1 MKSKLIIPLVILF
14 VLILSVSSIT
24 IVAFYTRDN
33 NTNEK
38 NNSNVIN
45 TDSINESAKDET
57 PSINNET
64 KIPDETITAI
74 EENEIEVQ
82 EQPKD
87 ENKTDS
93 KPKSSSGNNSSST
106 QTNTSSSNSSSSN
119 NTLNEN
125 KNSSSTTNNDVEQ
138 KPTKKGICTTND
150 SEYNSWLNKFLSE
163 NPTTRVFYSMAELE
177 NFGETAAKNY
187 GFGYYFSPNPDT
199 FEGTNCTK
207 EIYTLQLYAAADDC
221 GGNPFMYI
229 PREQSLTDVY
239 SYLRSK
245 GYVCDEKTWF
255 RVN

>member
-14 VLILSVSSIT
+14 VLMLGVSSIT

-38 NNSNVIN
+38 NNSNVISN
-45 TDSINESAKDET
+45 DSKNESAKDET
-57 PSINNET
+57 PSINSGTESPTET
-64 KIPDETITAI
+64 
-74 EENEIEVQ
+74 EENGIEVQ
-82 EQPKD
+82 EQTKV
-87 ENKTDS
+87 ENKQQDDNL
-93 KPKSSSGNNSSST
+93 KYSSSNNSSST
-106 QTNTSSSNSSSSN
+106 KTNTSSSNNSSSN

-163 NPTTRVFYSMAELE
+163 NPTTRVFNSMAELE